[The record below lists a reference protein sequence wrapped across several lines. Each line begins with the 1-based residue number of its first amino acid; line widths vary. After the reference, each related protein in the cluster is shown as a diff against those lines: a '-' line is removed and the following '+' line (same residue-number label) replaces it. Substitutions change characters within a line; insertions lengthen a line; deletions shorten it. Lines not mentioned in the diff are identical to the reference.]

1 MMQERIENKERS
13 LFMWE
18 PGTFVSRQ
26 EGYIYANYGH
36 YYVMREGV
44 TARNWREL
52 EVEAQDSILSRQWS
66 GDSSPYYPLTREL
79 AQRADFP
86 PRPSELN
93 HYNQL
98 FQQFDIV
105 PVAYDQQERLQVKIH
120 AIAENEQRE
129 ALEMMK
135 GMSDISPQSIV
146 ERMEV
151 SFSRT
156 HRAEL
161 PRTIHLQ
168 EYLNGQQRTHNAPD
182 FDFDR

>member
-1 MMQERIENKERS
+1 
-13 LFMWE
+13 MWE
-18 PGTFVSRQ
+18 PETFVSRQ

-36 YYVMREGV
+36 FYVMREGV

-52 EVEAQDSILSRQWS
+52 EAEAQDSVLSRQWS
-66 GDSSPYYPLTREL
+66 GDSSPYYYPLTREL

-86 PRPSELN
+86 PRPSELD

-105 PVAYDQQERLQVKIH
+105 PVAYDQQERLQVKIY

-135 GMSDISPQSIV
+135 GMPDISPQSIV
-146 ERMEV
+146 ERTEV

-161 PRTIHLQ
+161 PRAIRLQ
-168 EYLNGQQRTHNAPD
+168 EYRDRPQRTYNTPD